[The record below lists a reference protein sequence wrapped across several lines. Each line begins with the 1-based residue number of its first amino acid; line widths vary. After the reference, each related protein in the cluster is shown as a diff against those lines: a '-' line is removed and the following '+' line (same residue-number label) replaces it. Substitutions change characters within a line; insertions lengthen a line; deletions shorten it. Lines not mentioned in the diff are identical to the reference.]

1 MSLVFTIPIELLL
14 VIAEDIFVKY
24 NLSHIFFIGIISEQQ
39 ADAKQAKQNNIH
51 LCNIFLLKSLT
62 TP

>member
-1 MSLVFTIPIELLL
+1 M
-14 VIAEDIFVKY
+14 IAEDIFVKY
-24 NLSHIFFIGIISEQQ
+24 NLSHIFFIGNISEQQ